1 MKIIVPFFM
10 LADDHFYPVS
20 VQQQQP
26 GDILHTFPGSTLMEC
41 LLRCS
46 RMNESNSIERTIT
59 GQSPRGYC
67 HLYRAPFAKTLKYQN
82 QHQDKQYYNKNKLV
96 LKELYQFL
104 SLKS

>member
-1 MKIIVPFFM
+1 M
-10 LADDHFYPVS
+10 LAEDHFSPVS

-46 RMNESNSIERTIT
+46 RMNECNSLAIEKTNT
-59 GQSPRGYC
+59 GQSSRGYC
-67 HLYRAPFAKTLKYQN
+67 HLYRTPFAKTLEYQN

-96 LKELYQFL
+96 
-104 SLKS
+104 